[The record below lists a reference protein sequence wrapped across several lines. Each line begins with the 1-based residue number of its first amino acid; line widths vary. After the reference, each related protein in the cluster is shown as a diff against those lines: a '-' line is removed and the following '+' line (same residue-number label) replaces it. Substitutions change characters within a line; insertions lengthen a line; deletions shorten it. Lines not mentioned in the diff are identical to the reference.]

1 MRRTWLS
8 LVALVA
14 VLAAPCV
21 AHAGAVGFDTW
32 YSFDWE
38 GHVATDGALPT
49 TGGHL
54 FGLGAGVV
62 DAPASPWTFDGPARL
77 TVTDLEADIDSFAIY
92 DFGVFVGMTPPAGVS
107 TVGYCGFD
115 PEACIAGGASSG
127 TFVLGDGAHSITI
140 FDIDRTGDTG
150 DGAFLVHAVPEPMS
164 LLLLGSGIVG
174 LGAARR
180 RKSL

>member
-1 MRRTWLS
+1 
-8 LVALVA
+8 
-14 VLAAPCV
+14 V

-32 YSFDWE
+32 YSFDWT

-54 FGLGAGVV
+54 FGLGADVV
-62 DAPASPWTFDGPARL
+62 DAPASPWTFSGAATL
-77 TVTDLEADIDSFAIY
+77 VVTDLEADIDSFAIY
-92 DFGVFVGMTPPAGVS
+92 DGGVLVGYTPPAGS
-107 TVGYCGFD
+107 ATSACGVD
-115 PEACIAGGASSG
+115 PLSCIAAGYSHGSFSLSS
-127 TFVLGDGAHSITI
+127 GAHSITI
-140 FDIDRTGDTG
+140 FDVDRMGDTG
-150 DGAFLVHAVPEPMS
+150 DGAFRLESVPEPMS